1 MCNINIYKEFDLQTA
16 IQNLSDAIKIK
27 TISYSD
33 YNKMDFK
40 LFEEFMLFLDQS
52 YPNIKRVCKKET
64 INEYCPVYIWESKEK
79 GNKPI
84 LLLGHYDVVPV
95 EKSSEIEWEVDPFSG
110 MIKDDYIWGRG
121 TLDDKNQVIAVMEA
135 VEHMIKSNYKT
146 KRDIY
151 MVFGFDEEIG
161 GRRGAEKAAEAFK
174 ARGIEFECVIDEGGC
189 IITDMMEG
197 LTVPAALIG
206 IAEKGSTNIK
216 ITVPGQG
223 GHSSMPPDSTAI
235 GTLAKIIS
243 NVEKNPMP
251 PRLTMPVKEML
262 KTIGPYMTGQK
273 FVLKNIDKFF
283 PIIHPSLAKNP
294 TTNALI
300 RTTIAFTM
308 AGGGDAPNVL
318 PQKAWATANLRIL
331 QGDSVDSTLEHI
343 KKVNPKTNFEMEIV
357 LAEEPSGI
365 STIDA
370 EPYKVVSNII
380 NEMYPEAIVVP
391 YLMAGGTDSRKYFG
405 LCKNIYR
412 FSSVILT
419 KKDYAT
425 IHSNNERIS
434 FQNLSNMIKFYI
446 KFLSEYIE
454 V

>member
-1 MCNINIYKEFDLQTA
+1 MSNINNNPFDLQLA
-16 IQNLSDAIKIK
+16 LQHLSDAIKIK
-27 TISYSD
+27 TISYPD
-33 YNKMDFK
+33 YDKMDFK
-40 LFEEFMLFLDQS
+40 LFDEFLLFLDRS
-52 YPNIKRVCKKET
+52 YPNINRVCKKEI
-64 INEYCPVYIWESKEK
+64 INGYCPIYIWESKEK
-79 GNKPI
+79 QNKPI

-95 EKSSEIEWEVDPFSG
+95 EKSSESEWEEEPFSG

-135 VEHMIKSNYKT
+135 VEHMIKNNYKP

-151 MVFGFDEEIG
+151 MVFGFDEEVG
-161 GRRGAEKAAEAFK
+161 GRRGAEKAAEVFK
-174 ARGIEFECVIDEGGC
+174 ERAIEFECVIDEGGSV
-189 IITDMMEG
+189 ITDMMEG
-197 LTVPAALIG
+197 LTAPAALIG

-235 GTLAKIIS
+235 GTLAKIVS
-243 NVEKNPMP
+243 NVEKNPMK
-251 PRLTMPVKEML
+251 PRLIMPVKEML
-262 KTIGPYMTGQK
+262 KTMAPYMTGQK
-273 FVLKNIDKFF
+273 FVLKNIDKLF
-283 PIIHPSLAKNP
+283 PIIHPVLGKNP

-308 AGGGDAPNVL
+308 TGGGDAPNVL
-318 PQKAWATANLRIL
+318 PQKAWTTANLRIL

-343 KKVNPKTNFEMEIV
+343 KNVNPDIEFEIEKLLV
-357 LAEEPSGI
+357 EEPSGI
-365 STIDA
+365 STIDG
-370 EPYKVVSNII
+370 EPYKIVSNII
-380 NEMYPEAIVVP
+380 KEMYPEAIVVP
-391 YLMAGGTDSRKYFG
+391 YLMAGGTDSRKYFD

-434 FQNLSNMIKFYI
+434 FENFSNMINFYI
-446 KFLSEYIE
+446 KFLSEYTE